1 MPDVRI
7 KFTPSRKKVTLKIID
22 QDEVL
27 STFHL
32 KAKKTLDGNIIIYD
46 HADIDI
52 IIMPEQKKLVTFQK
66 DSVTGD
72 VAYGA
77 SDRMFRYLATRGL
90 ISLDNVRGGSIL
102 NSFEVALPVSELKIP
117 IKVLML
123 SISKW
128 VEEERPYF
136 EYGEDFEDMIQGRIT
151 DPDKEESTELGEVPH
166 DKSKGSIVP
175 GYYRS
180 PYWMSYIL
188 ENKEED

>member
-151 DPDKEESTELGEVPH
+151 DPDQEESTELGEVPH

>member
-7 KFTPSRKKVTLKIID
+7 KFTPSRKRVILKIVD
-22 QDEVL
+22 EDEVL
-27 STFHL
+27 STFQL

-52 IIMPEQKKLVTFQK
+52 IIMPEQKKIVTFKK
-66 DSVTGD
+66 DGVTGD

-102 NSFEVALPVSELKIP
+102 NSFEAAVPESALKIP
-117 IKVLML
+117 VKVLML
-123 SISKW
+123 SISKL
-128 VEEERPYF
+128 VEKERPYF
-136 EYGEDFEDMIQGRIT
+136 EYGDEYEDMMRDRLL
-151 DPDKEESTELGEVPH
+151 DPDQEEATELGEVPH

>member
-1 MPDVRI
+1 MPDVSI
-7 KFTPSRKKVTLKIID
+7 KFTPSRKRVTLKIID
-22 QDEVL
+22 EDEVL
-27 STFHL
+27 ASFQL

-52 IIMPEQKKLVTFQK
+52 IVMPEQKKVVTFKK

-72 VAYGA
+72 IAYGA
-77 SDRMFRYLATRGL
+77 SDRMFKYLATRGL
-90 ISLDNVRGGSIL
+90 VSLDNVRGGSIL
-102 NSFEVALPVSELKIP
+102 NSFEAAIPESDLKIP

-128 VEEERPYF
+128 IEEERPYF
-136 EYGEDFEDMIQGRIT
+136 EYGNDYEDMMQDRILE
-151 DPDKEESTELGEVPH
+151 PDQEESTDLGEVPH